1 MQLCSPGA
9 TGFCITCSVSY
20 DSCREDKISES
31 NYCRPQGGQG
41 SSSSPLLRPAR
52 ALFPGAET
60 SLTSSFF
67 IAPFLLDGQDLSVC
81 SRCSPLHPIQGQQGL
96 SQTAL
101 YFSNQAW
108 AQIGPSPPWG
118 LLCLHTLSTPGS
130 SPPVPLEVVC
140 TLSKLLL
147 LGYQLHTQ
155 ANSPSWVCCAC
166 SREAAANLG
175 PFGFPVACHLTIA
188 LQSFSRNR

>member
-1 MQLCSPGA
+1 MFRGTPTASFGKLSLTTSVKNFWCVFLTTFHCFYLYYLITIWINSPTHLHPICILFEIGCFLNSNYSQGFIFRLIFSSFQLCSPGA

-81 SRCSPLHPIQGQQGL
+81 SRCSPLHPIQG
-96 SQTAL
+96 
-101 YFSNQAW
+101 
-108 AQIGPSPPWG
+108 
-118 LLCLHTLSTPGS
+118 
-130 SPPVPLEVVC
+130 
-140 TLSKLLL
+140 
-147 LGYQLHTQ
+147 
-155 ANSPSWVCCAC
+155 
-166 SREAAANLG
+166 
-175 PFGFPVACHLTIA
+175 
-188 LQSFSRNR
+188 